1 MNTATQLIYV
11 PNSIQSNIH
20 SSPYDISYGDDL
32 NPPTRKKSLPR
43 RAWHILRSLLPW
55 LAYVVLLAVLPL
67 AIEKSFGSQGLLYYI
82 LCLFV
87 LGFAALGL
95 AVRRR
100 R

>member
-1 MNTATQLIYV
+1 MKSETQLIY
-11 PNSIQSNIH
+11 IL
-20 SSPYDISYGDDL
+20 DTLYGDDL
-32 NPPTRKKSLPR
+32 NPPVHKVRSPKH
-43 RAWHILRSLLPW
+43 AWRILRSLLPW
-55 LAYVVLLAVLPL
+55 LAYVALLAVLPL
-67 AIEKSFGSQGLLYYI
+67 TVEKYFGSQGLLYYV